1 MLYKLKHRNI
11 IELIEIIY
19 NTENEN
25 MYVVLE
31 FMNSGALDTLLE
43 STENKF
49 LPIPQAHK
57 LFRQLIEGLN
67 YIHAQGITHRDIK
80 PANLLISN
88 DGVLK
93 LSDFGLSHY
102 LDPTMDK
109 SAFKETTTRRS
120 IITGKIN
127 ATPAFQP
134 PEVTKGETKNGNMPG
149 DIWAVGITLYQM
161 ITGNLPFDITGNV
174 VTLYEQISQANFP
187 IPENIDNN
195 LASLLRGLLDPN
207 PKTRLTTEQ
216 ILQHSWV
223 TTSLEAQCQL
233 RTIPTELDEKELKA
247 LIEQHHIKRE
257 IANEDKRHFKCLVL

>member
-19 NTENEN
+19 NEENEN

-31 FMNSGALDTLLE
+31 FMNSGALDSLLE
-43 STENKF
+43 SIENKF
-49 LPIPQAHK
+49 LPIPQSHK
-57 LFRQLIEGLN
+57 LFCQLIEGLN
-67 YIHAQGITHRDIK
+67 YIHTQGITHRDIK
-80 PANLLISN
+80 PSNLLVSN

-93 LSDFGLSHY
+93 LSDFGLAHY
-102 LDPTMDK
+102 LDPTLDK
-109 SAFKETTTRRS
+109 STFKETATRRS
-120 IITGKIN
+120 IIAGKIN

-161 ITGNLPFDITGNV
+161 ITGNLPFDISGNV

-207 PKTRLTTEQ
+207 PKTRLTTTQ

-223 TTSLEAQCQL
+223 TTPLETECHL
-233 RTIPTELDEKELKA
+233 RTIETELDENELKA
-247 LIEQHHIKRE
+247 FIEHYRIKHE
-257 IANEDKRHFKCLVL
+257 IASEDKRHFKCLIL